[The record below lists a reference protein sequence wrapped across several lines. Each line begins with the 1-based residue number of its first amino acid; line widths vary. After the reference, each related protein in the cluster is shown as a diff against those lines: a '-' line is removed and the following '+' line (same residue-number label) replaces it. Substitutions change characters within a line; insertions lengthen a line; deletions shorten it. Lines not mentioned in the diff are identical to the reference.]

1 MCCVNETDAL
11 LDLVNQVKKG
21 FCEYKLKEL
30 VANDESLNLSAS
42 ESVPFAMIKILNNEI
57 VNGTNEAK
65 GYSFQAYYYPKGQKE
80 DYDKGLLALYD
91 NLEDALLY
99 LYFLLKW
106 KIVKFYEDSAT
117 VVYML
122 SNSRCDSSYY
132 LQLYHHLGF
141 ETDSVSAILE
151 DENEY
156 KTYKFKAKRMYELLL
171 DVDDKLEKLIMNL

>member
-1 MCCVNETDAL
+1 MYCVNETDVL

-30 VANDESLNLSAS
+30 VANDESLNLTSS
-42 ESVPFAMIKILNNEI
+42 ESVPFAMIKILNNKI
-57 VNGTNEAK
+57 TNGTN
-65 GYSFQAYYYPKGQKE
+65 GYSFQAYCYPKGQKE
-80 DYDKGLLALYD
+80 DYDEGLLALYD

-117 VVYML
+117 VVYIL

-132 LQLYHHLGF
+132 LQLYHHLEF
-141 ETDSVSAILE
+141 ETDSFSAILE

-171 DVDDKLEKLIMNL
+171 DVDNKLEKLIMNL

>member
-1 MCCVNETDAL
+1 MRCVNEADAL
-11 LDLVNQVKKG
+11 LDLVNQVKKE
-21 FCEYKLKEL
+21 FCKYKLKEL
-30 VANDESLNLSAS
+30 VANDESLNLTSS
-42 ESVPFAMIKILNNEI
+42 ESVPFAIIKVFNNEI
-57 VNGTNEAK
+57 IDGTK
-65 GYSFQAYYYPKGQKE
+65 GYSFQVFYYPKGQKE
-80 DYDKGLLALYD
+80 DYDEGLLALYD

-117 VVYML
+117 VVYIL

-132 LQLYHHLGF
+132 LQLYHHLEF
-141 ETDSVSAILE
+141 ETDSFSAILE

-171 DVDDKLEKLIMNL
+171 DVDNKLEKLIMNL

>member
-11 LDLVNQVKKG
+11 LDLVNQVKKE

-30 VANDESLNLSAS
+30 VANDESLNLTSS
-42 ESVPFAMIKILNNEI
+42 ESVPFAMIKILNNKI
-57 VNGTNEAK
+57 TNGTN

-80 DYDKGLLALYD
+80 DYDEGLLALYD

-106 KIVKFYEDSAT
+106 NIVKFYEDSAT
-117 VVYML
+117 VVYLL
-122 SNSRCDSSYY
+122 SNSRCNSSYY
-132 LQLYHHLGF
+132 LQLYHHLEF
-141 ETDSVSAILE
+141 ETNSFSAILE

-156 KTYKFKAKRMYELLL
+156 KTYKFKAKRIYELLL
-171 DVDDKLEKLIMNL
+171 DVDNKLEKLIMNL

>member
-11 LDLVNQVKKG
+11 LDLVNQVKKE

-30 VANDESLNLSAS
+30 VANDESLNLTSS
-42 ESVPFAMIKILNNEI
+42 ESVPFAMIKILNNKI
-57 VNGTNEAK
+57 TNETN

-117 VVYML
+117 VVYIL
-122 SNSRCDSSYY
+122 SNSRCESSYY
-132 LQLYHHLGF
+132 LQLYHHLEF
-141 ETDSVSAILE
+141 ETDSFSAILE